1 MGKKA
6 LVIGKFMPFHKGHKA
21 LIEFAAIHSSAVK
34 VLVLGNENEP
44 IDLNQRVKWI
54 EESFDLDYALASE
67 IIVKPIKYNSN
78 ELNSSSES
86 DVKSSQEWCDFLKD
100 ELEDIDIIVGSEMYV
115 KYMADYAKKEYVF
128 FDIKRTNVPIS
139 ATKIKENPIKYWDY
153 LTPAVKRT
161 YAHHI
166 CICGTESAGKTTIA
180 TNLENNYEFVTMI
193 PEIGRCLVGNAMT
206 CEASTLSSVLSIH
219 KTLLRRVKQN
229 PPTPIIVWD
238 TDNLTTLSYMK
249 FLGFDYY
256 DGEYPKADIYFFLD
270 NNIPYKKDITRVEE
284 NVANDLKNN
293 HLDIYKKEG
302 VNLYVLSN
310 KENLF
315 ASLAQYVEDCVNN
328 IANKIDVK

>member
-1 MGKKA
+1 MGKKS

-34 VLVLGNENEP
+34 VLVLGNENES

-86 DVKSSQEWCDFLKD
+86 DVKSSQKWCDFLKD

-180 TNLENNYEFVTMI
+180 TNLEKNYEFVTMI

-219 KTLLRRVKQN
+219 KTLLKRVKQN

-328 IANKIDVK
+328 IANKIDVI